1 MTYPLNGNYDGGS
14 GNIYR
19 LEIDKFNE
27 STGTCS
33 GYFYDDQK
41 KTREKVEGHYHFY
54 WDGQDETVLEFRTS
68 HGAWRWEADYVGGS
82 PSFKK
87 WSATLNGAIYT
98 PIEFFKESNTP
109 KTPTL
114 AELKYGE

>member
-14 GNIYR
+14 GNIY
-19 LEIDKFNE
+19 LLVIDKFDE
-27 STGTCS
+27 PAGTWS
-33 GYFYDDQK
+33 GYFHD
-41 KTREKVEGHYHFY
+41 TRTNKWENVKGGYQFY
-54 WDGQDETVLEFRTS
+54 GDGQDETVLEFRTS